1 MNNKKLGAER
11 RLYNYYKSVLAGVVL
26 IGLWFCLETQVQG
39 LNIVSPEDWLPSD
52 AVAKDSSLLGLI
64 PMGNNFLWQLLKFV
78 FIGNCLLEH
87 IKLIHSRSFP
97 EHPAG
102 ATLWTQHLVDI
113 IWLSSWQSSSC
124 LCGASQIRL
133 KASKSSKVSPGREYK
148 MVMEMWQDPGNTA
161 KSWHLYLDLSLW
173 FNNTEFASEFSRGH
187 DTKVMDYSQFSSS
200 HWVCVICWVNFSL
213 EICYEATN
221 PVFPLTSRPPQQMCL
236 YIYIVFTLEYS

>member
-1 MNNKKLGAER
+1 MGAER

-39 LNIVSPEDWLPSD
+39 LSIVSPEDWLPSD

-87 IKLIHSRSFP
+87 IKLIHSQSFS

-113 IWLSSWQSSSC
+113 IWLGSWQSSSC

-221 PVFPLTSRPPQQMCL
+221 PVFPLTSRPPQQMCVC
-236 YIYIVFTLEYS
+236 IYIIFTLEYS